1 MNLMARFQPWRLL
14 LTCGVIAVIAGLGL
28 HHSALAQSMPNPA
41 TIVKPETFVSLDKVP
56 RGQTFEA
63 AVVVNIAKGFHMN
76 SNKPSEDYLIPT
88 TITPNPPAG
97 IKVVDTIYPPGQMKT
112 FTFSPKKPLNV
123 YTDSV
128 TLKLKLAAESS
139 APLGAVS
146 VPATLRYQACNDTAC
161 LPPVKIPVTLNLDIA
176 AAGTKAHR
184 VHPDVF
190 SASTQKP

>member
-1 MNLMARFQPWRLL
+1 MNLIARLQSWRLL

-28 HHSALAQSMPNPA
+28 HYSASAQSMPNPA
-41 TIVKPETFVSLDKVP
+41 TIVKPQAYVSLDRVP

-88 TITPNPPAG
+88 TITPNPPEG

-112 FTFSPKKPLNV
+112 FAFSPKQPLNV
-123 YTDSV
+123 YSESV

-146 VPATLRYQACNDTAC
+146 IPATLRYQACNDTAC
-161 LPPVKIPVTLNLDIA
+161 LPPVKVPVTLNLDVA
-176 AAGTKAHR
+176 AAGTKAHK
-184 VHPDVF
+184 VHPEIF
-190 SASTQKP
+190 SATTPKP